1 MAPLTLI
8 GSLCGFRDVDSKLAM
23 EGVDTHHASVHRAVC
38 QPGELVVGTW
48 YIVERLSDVS
58 CPLQNDFLS

>member
-23 EGVDTHHASVHRAVC
+23 ERVDAHHASVHRAVC
-38 QPGELVVGTW
+38 QTRELVVGAW
-48 YIVERLSDVS
+48 YIVECLSDVS
-58 CPLQNDFLS
+58 CPLQNDLLS